1 MSKTETMTIR
11 LPSDVRTQLELLAQS
26 TQRTKSFLAAQAIS
40 RFVESE
46 AEIVD
51 GIKRGLADIQDGR
64 VVPHGEAMKRIRSTI
79 ANPRAPLTKKSG

>member
-11 LPSDVRTQLELLAQS
+11 VPSDVRTQLELLAKS
-26 TQRTKSFLAAQAIS
+26 TQRTKSYLAAQAIS

-51 GIKRGLADIQDGR
+51 GIKRGLADIKASR
-64 VVPHGEAMKRIRSTI
+64 VVPNDEAMRRIRATI
-79 ANPRAPLTKKSG
+79 ANPRELLTKKSV